1 MERWKDGKMERRKD
15 GKMER
20 RKDRVFFVRCR
31 RNYVLNNNL
40 LVTMIVINKT
50 KTVSGIKKI
59 KKIT

>member
-1 MERWKDGKMERRKD
+1 MERWKDGKTEF
-15 GKMER
+15 
-20 RKDRVFFVRCR
+20 FFVRCR

-59 KKIT
+59 KKNNLGLG

>member
-1 MERWKDGKMERRKD
+1 MKRWKERKMERRK
-15 GKMER
+15 E
-20 RKDRVFFVRCR
+20 RVFFVRCR

-59 KKIT
+59 KKNRVSKNLGLG